1 MSTQPAISGDRFAAT
16 PVAAFAGH
24 PWLAM
29 AAELGTGH
37 DGWPASAR
45 QVAQFAQ
52 DREIYGEGD
61 KADTYFSVRSGVVRT
76 CKFLADGRRQ
86 IDAFYVAGDVFGLE
100 AEPRHRLSAEAVSD
114 CILTV
119 HRRRGL
125 DELAAVDG
133 ALSRR
138 LVSYAMQGMA
148 RAQDHARLLGRRGA
162 VERVAAFLM
171 EWARHSP
178 GDGVPD
184 DGTITLAVTRQDMAD
199 YLGLTIETV
208 SRTLSLLERDA
219 VIDRPTNR
227 QIRLRD
233 PAALRHLRS

>member
-1 MSTQPAISGDRFAAT
+1 MSIQFATTADRLAAP

-29 AAELGTGH
+29 AAARGAGH
-37 DGWPASAR
+37 EGWPVAAR
-45 QVAQFAQ
+45 KVAQFGQ

-61 KADTYFSVRSGVVRT
+61 KADTYFGVRSGVVRT
-76 CKFLADGRRQ
+76 RKFLADGRRQ

-100 AEPRHRLSAEAVSD
+100 AEPHYRLSAEAVSD
-114 CILTV
+114 CALTV
-119 HRRRGL
+119 YRRRGL
-125 DELAAVDG
+125 DELAAADG
-133 ALSRR
+133 ALSQR
-138 LVSYAMQGMA
+138 LLSYAMHGMA
-148 RAQDHARLLGRRGA
+148 RAQDHAQLLGRCGA

-171 EWARHSP
+171 EWARHFP
-178 GDGVPD
+178 G
-184 DGTITLAVTRQDMAD
+184 DGTITLAMTRQDMAD

-219 VIDRPTNR
+219 IIDRPTSR

-233 PAALRHLRS
+233 PAALRHLHS